1 MFESLPGVG
10 TPRSPGSSG
19 VERWVASRG
28 RNTMSHMRRAAVA
41 ASVVGTILLAAS
53 ATARDPAAPGTEV
66 FGLTTRELVQNIEE
80 VEALIARCMRVQGF
94 EYVAVDYE
102 TVRRGME
109 ADKMLPGLEE
119 EEFIAR
125 YGFGIST
132 LYTGRA
138 IQLTTGYSPAKMGL
152 GRRNLQIYM
161 GLSAA
166 DRVAYNRA
174 LFGDSTDATFTV
186 GLETESFSRC
196 GGCTR
201 EAIGQVF
208 EPKQLE
214 ASYYNPK
221 DALINKDPRMKE
233 ALRKWSAAIRKEGF
247 DYDHPD
253 QIELDVQARLDAI
266 TGAGTI
272 PVEAL
277 SPDSLAALEKL
288 QDYERRVS
296 MINFKLEEELIELVE
311 ERIERELFA
320 RKVN

>member
-1 MFESLPGVG
+1 M
-10 TPRSPGSSG
+10 RD
-19 VERWVASRG
+19 
-28 RNTMSHMRRAAVA
+28 MSRAAVIVA
-41 ASVVGTILLAAS
+41 VVGTVLLSGS
-53 ATARDPAAPGTEV
+53 ATAQGPAAPGTEE
-66 FGLTTRELVQNIEE
+66 FGLTARELAQNIEK
-80 VEALIARCMRVQGF
+80 VEALIANCMRAQGF

-102 TVRRGME
+102 TVRRGMD

-138 IQLTTGYSPAKMGL
+138 VQLATGYSPAKMGL
-152 GRRNLQIYM
+152 GRRNVQIYM
-161 GLSAA
+161 GLSGA
-166 DRVAYNRA
+166 DGVAYNRA
-174 LFGDSTDATFTV
+174 LFGESTDATFAV
-186 GLETESFSRC
+186 GLETESFTRC

-201 EAIGQVF
+201 EAIVQVF

-221 DALINKDPRMKE
+221 DALINKDPRMRE

-266 TGAGTI
+266 TGAGSV

-277 SPDSLAALEKL
+277 SPDSMAALEKL

-296 MINFKLEEELIELVE
+296 VINFKLEEKLIEGVE

-320 RKVN
+320 RTVN

>member
-1 MFESLPGVG
+1 M
-10 TPRSPGSSG
+10 
-19 VERWVASRG
+19 
-28 RNTMSHMRRAAVA
+28 RNMSQAAVIVA
-41 ASVVGTILLAAS
+41 VVGTVLLSGS
-53 ATARDPAAPGTEV
+53 ATAQGPAAPGTEE
-66 FGLTTRELVQNIEE
+66 FGLTARELAQNIEK
-80 VEALIARCMRVQGF
+80 VEALIATCMRAQGF

-102 TVRRGME
+102 TVRRGMN

-132 LYTGRA
+132 LYTGKA
-138 IQLTTGYSPAKMGL
+138 VQLTTGYSPAKMGL
-152 GRRNLQIYM
+152 GRRNLQLFM

-166 DRVAYNRA
+166 DRVAYNHA
-174 LFGDSTDATFTV
+174 LFGESTDATFAV
-186 GLETESFSRC
+186 GLETESFARC
-196 GGCTR
+196 GGCTL

-221 DALINKDPRMKE
+221 DALINKDPRMRE

-266 TGAGTI
+266 TGASTI

-296 MINFKLEEELIELVE
+296 VINFKLEEELIELVE
-311 ERIERELFA
+311 ERIEKELFA
-320 RKVN
+320 RRVN